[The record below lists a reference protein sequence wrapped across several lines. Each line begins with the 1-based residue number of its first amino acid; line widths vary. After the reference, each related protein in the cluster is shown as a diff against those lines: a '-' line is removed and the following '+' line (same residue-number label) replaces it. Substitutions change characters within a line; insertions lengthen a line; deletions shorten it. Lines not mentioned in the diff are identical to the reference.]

1 MRVVIDTNV
10 LLSAALRDRLP
21 EAVVKRV
28 LASDAHQ
35 WIVSAAMLEEY
46 ELVLRRPRFGIA
58 AADVDFWL
66 QALRSHAQLVDAQ
79 IVEPFPRDPKDA
91 KVVACAKAGNA
102 DLLITGDRDLLDTP
116 IVWSGRVISVAD
128 AAYLLG
134 VSA

>member
-58 AADVDFWL
+58 AADVDYWM
-66 QALRSHAQLVDAQ
+66 QAVLSHAQVVEVQ
-79 IVEPFPRDPKDA
+79 IVEPFARDPKDA
-91 KVVACAKAGNA
+91 KVIACAKAGNA
-102 DLLITGDRDLLDTP
+102 DWLITGDRDLLDAP
-116 IVWSGRVISVAD
+116 IDWTGRALSVAD

-134 VSA
+134 V